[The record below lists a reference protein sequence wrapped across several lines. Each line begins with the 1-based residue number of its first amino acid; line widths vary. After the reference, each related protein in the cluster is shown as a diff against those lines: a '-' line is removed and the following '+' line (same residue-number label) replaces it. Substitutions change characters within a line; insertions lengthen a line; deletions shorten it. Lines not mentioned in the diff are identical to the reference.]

1 MARVP
6 FLCASAALEGYRPGV
21 WSAVRKRRLFFISV
35 VSPRKSGE
43 SGYLKTRQRGKRLS
57 RGKTHLVLAGRAIY
71 HILSGGFA
79 PVGRKVPKPGPRGP
93 EGEERAP
100 VQSL

>member
-1 MARVP
+1 MCVCGFGGLQAGCVVR
-6 FLCASAALEGYRPGV
+6 SAKKTA
-21 WSAVRKRRLFFISV
+21 FFISV
-35 VSPRKSGE
+35 VSPRQSGE
-43 SGYLKTRQRGKRLS
+43 SRYLKTRQRGKRLS

-79 PVGRKVPKPGPRGP
+79 PVGRNVPKHGPRGP

-100 VQSL
+100 GGVPVLHL